1 MKLIVLDRDGV
12 INEDS
17 DEYIKSEA
25 EWHPI
30 PGSLEAIVRLN
41 HAGYTVAVA
50 TNQSGIARGYY
61 NVATLSAMHRKMDEL
76 LASLGGR
83 VDAVFFCPHGPKEG
97 CDCRKPA
104 PGLLRQIGERYQHD
118 MKGVKFI
125 GDSISDMKAAVA
137 IKAQPVLVKTGKG
150 EQTIEQLQ
158 SNGINGALIYD
169 NLADAV
175 DAILDS
181 DAVDTI
187 LDKERG

>member
-175 DAILDS
+175 DAILD
-181 DAVDTI
+181 
-187 LDKERG
+187 KEPG